1 MADIGKAYVQIIPK
15 ATGISSKIEAELA
28 GAGTKGGNAFNKGF
42 GSVVGGVGKVAA
54 SALVAGTA
62 AVGAFGAASV
72 KAGAEFD
79 QAMSQ
84 VGATMLKTSAE
95 MENEIGSV
103 DTAYGS
109 FEGNLREFAQFLGQN
124 TVFSATQA
132 AEALNYMALAGY
144 NTQQSM
150 DMLPNVLSLAA
161 AGGMDLARAS
171 DMITDSQ
178 TAFGISAERTSQM
191 VDEMAKAASTGNTSV
206 EQLGDAF
213 LVVGGLAKEL
223 NGGFVELADGTMKP
237 VDGVQEMEIAL
248 TAMANAGVKGSEAG
262 THMRNMLLKLS
273 SPTEAGAVAL
283 EKLGVAVFDT
293 EGQMRS
299 LSDIFGDLSV
309 SMDGLSQEDKLQA
322 ISKIFNTRD
331 IASAEALLG
340 AVSQDWDKIGESI
353 LNAEGAAADM
363 ASIQLDN
370 LSGDVTLFKSALEG
384 AKIAIS
390 DQLTP
395 TLREFVQFGTNGL
408 SELTS
413 AFQSGGLEGAM
424 ASLGTIMSDALNMIV
439 SKAPSLVS
447 AGMQLI
453 QSLWQGITAQLPTI
467 TNVFMQ
473 LVNMILPAIISALP
487 EILQAGIELITMLGQ
502 GIAEAIPT
510 LMPIITQCIV
520 DLVTILSD
528 PGNLEGLLQAG
539 LAIIMA
545 LGQGLI
551 QALPQLVAA
560 LPTII
565 DNLVQFIVAATPQ
578 LVEAAMQL
586 TMAIIQATP
595 QIATQIALMAPQIIQ
610 SLAEGLIA
618 AAPILLAQIPVIIA
632 QVLTALMQAMPQILA
647 AVGQIFMAIVASIGQ
662 YGGQLMSQIQVHLQN
677 VMLSIQTTLGQLPYQ
692 LGVLAGTAVTNFV
705 NFFKQLPEK
714 AVTTFN
720 NVIAKLKD
728 FANKFIH
735 EGPRI
740 AREFASMLIQNLS
753 SLPGQVAEIAG
764 AIVQALKDGI
774 MAKWEELKSTISG
787 AVSDF
792 VSGLKDAA
800 GGGGG
805 DNKQSGGDN
814 GGGKKG
820 SGVSS
825 VVSSIASSSIASMT
839 PTSFQSYRPSAT
851 YSAESITGSNVSS
864 ILAEYLPMIA
874 AEVSKPVRATVGE
887 QTVFDSVN
895 RSNQRQVM
903 ATGYSPL

>member
-15 ATGISSKIEAELA
+15 ATGISSKIEAELG
-28 GAGTKGGNAFNKGF
+28 GAGKTGGAAFNKGF
-42 GSVVGGVGKVAA
+42 GSVVGSVGKVAA
-54 SALVAGTA
+54 SALAAGTA
-62 AVGAFGAASV
+62 AVGAFGAASI
-72 KAGAEFD
+72 KAGSEFD
-79 QAMSQ
+79 KAMAQ
-84 VGATMLKTSAE
+84 VGATMLKTSTE

-109 FEGNLREFAQFLGQN
+109 FEGNLRDFAQFLGQN

-213 LVVGGLAKEL
+213 LVVGGLAQEL
-223 NGGFVELADGTMKP
+223 NGGFVTLKDGTKQS

-283 EKLGVAVFDT
+283 DRLGVSVFDA
-293 EGQMRS
+293 EGKMRS
-299 LSDIFGDLSV
+299 LSDIFGDMSGA
-309 SMDGLSQEDKLQA
+309 MDNLSQEEKITA

-331 IASAEALLG
+331 IASAEALLN
-340 AVSQDWDKIGESI
+340 AVTQDWDAIGASI
-353 LNAEGAAADM
+353 LDAEGAAAEM
-363 ASIQLDN
+363 SKIQLDN
-370 LSGDVTLFKSALEG
+370 LAGDTTLFQSALEG

-390 DQLTP
+390 DSLTP
-395 TLREFVQFGTNGL
+395 TLREFVQFGTEGL
-408 SELTS
+408 STLTS
-413 AFQSGGLEGAM
+413 AFQSGGLSGAM
-424 ASLGTIMSDALNMIV
+424 DAFGTIISDALNMIL

-467 TNVFMQ
+467 TTVFMQ
-473 LVNMILPAIISALP
+473 LANMILPAIISALP
-487 EILQAGIELITMLGQ
+487 EILQAGIELIIMLGQ
-502 GIAEAIPT
+502 GIAGAIPT
-510 LMPIITQCIV
+510 LTPIITQCIV

-528 PGNLEGLLQAG
+528 PGNLTGVLQAG

-551 QALPQLVAA
+551 QALPQLLAA
-560 LPTII
+560 LPIII

-578 LVEAAMQL
+578 LLEAAMLL

-595 QIATQIALMAPQIIQ
+595 QIATQVAQMAPQIIQ
-610 SLAEGLIA
+610 SLSEGIIA
-618 AAPILLAQIPVIIA
+618 AAPILLAQIPIMIA
-632 QVLTALMQAMPQILA
+632 QVGQAILQAIPQLLA
-647 AVGQIFMAIVASIGQ
+647 AVGQIFMAIIASIGQ
-662 YGGQLMSQIQVHLQN
+662 YGGQLMSQIQIHLQN

-692 LGVLAGTAVTNFV
+692 LGYIAGTAVTNFV
-705 NFFKQLPEK
+705 SFIQQLPGK
-714 AVTTFN
+714 VVTAFN

-728 FANKFIH
+728 FANKFIQ

-740 AREFASMLIQNLS
+740 AREFASMLIENLA

-764 AIVQALKDGI
+764 SIVSALKEGI
-774 MAKWEELKSTISG
+774 LARWEDLKSSISG

-792 VSGLKDAA
+792 VQGLKDAA
-800 GGGGG
+800 GGGGENGG
-805 DNKQSGGDN
+805 DNKQSGGGEGK
-814 GGGKKG
+814 GGDAAA
-820 SGVSS
+820 SAIA
-825 VVSSIASSSIASMT
+825 SIATSSIASMT
-839 PTSFQSYRPSAT
+839 PSAFSSYSPESS
-851 YSAESITGSNVSS
+851 YSDASISSSNMNTIV
-864 ILAEYLPMIA
+864 EYLSVIA
-874 AEVSKPVRATVGE
+874 SEVGKPIRATVGE

-895 RSNQRQVM
+895 RTNQMQVM

>member
-15 ATGISSKIEAELA
+15 ATGISSKIEAELG
-28 GAGTKGGNAFNKGF
+28 GAGKTGGAAFNKGF
-42 GSVVGGVGKVAA
+42 GSVIGGVGKVAA

-72 KAGAEFD
+72 KAGSEFD
-79 QAMSQ
+79 KAMAQ
-84 VGATMLKTSAE
+84 VGATMLKTSTE

-109 FEGNLREFAQFLGQN
+109 FEGNLRDFAQFLGQN

-144 NTQQSM
+144 DTQQSM
-150 DMLPNVLSLAA
+150 QMLPNVLSLAA

-178 TAFGISAERTSQM
+178 TAFGLTAERTTQM

-213 LVVGGLAKEL
+213 LVVGGLAQEL
-223 NGGFVELADGTMKP
+223 NGGFVTLKDGTKQS

-273 SPTEAGAVAL
+273 SPTSAGAAAL
-283 EKLGVAVFDT
+283 ENLGVAVFDT
-293 EGQMRS
+293 EGKMRS
-299 LSDIFGDLSV
+299 LSDIFGDMSGA
-309 SMDGLSQEDKLQA
+309 MDNLSQEDKLQA

-331 IASAEALLG
+331 IASAEALLN
-340 AVSQDWDKIGESI
+340 AVTQDWDAIGASI
-353 LNAEGAAADM
+353 LDAEGAAAEM
-363 ASIQLDN
+363 SKIQLDN
-370 LSGDVTLFKSALEG
+370 LAGDTKPFQSALEV

-390 DQLTP
+390 DTLTP
-395 TLREFVQFGTNGL
+395 ALREFVQFGTQGL
-408 SELTS
+408 STLTS
-413 AFQSGGLEGAM
+413 AFQAGGLSGAM
-424 ASLGTIMSDALNMIV
+424 EAFGTIISDALNMILA
-439 SKAPSLVS
+439 KAPSLVS

-453 QSLWQGITAQLPTI
+453 QSLWQGIVSQLPQI

-473 LVNMILPAIISALP
+473 LVNIILPAIISALP

-520 DLVTILSD
+520 DLVGILSD

-539 LAIIMA
+539 LQIILA
-545 LGQGLI
+545 LGQGLLEAI
-551 QALPQLVAA
+551 PQLIAA

-578 LVEAAMQL
+578 ILDAAMQL
-586 TMAIIQATP
+586 TMAIVQATP
-595 QIATQIALMAPQIIQ
+595 EIAMQIANMAPDIIS

-618 AAPILLAQIPVIIA
+618 AAPILLQQIPQMIV
-632 QVLTALMQAMPQILA
+632 QVHLAILQSIPTLVA
-647 AVGQIFMAIVASIGQ
+647 AVGQVLMAIIAAIGQ
-662 YGGQLMSQIQVHLQN
+662 YGGQLLSQVQMHLQN
-677 VMLSIQTTLGQLPYQ
+677 VMLNIETTLGQLPYQ
-692 LGVLAGTAVTNFV
+692 LGYIAGTAVTNFMS
-705 NFFKQLPEK
+705 FIQQLPGK
-714 AVTTFN
+714 VVTAFN

-728 FANKFIH
+728 FANKFIS

-740 AREFASMLIQNLS
+740 AREFASMLIENLS

-774 MAKWEELKSTISG
+774 MAKWEDLKATVSG
-787 AVSDF
+787 AVNDF

-800 GGGGG
+800 GSAGGG
-805 DNKQSGGDN
+805 DNKQSGGGEN
-814 GGGKKG
+814 KQGGKAA
-820 SGVSS
+820 SAI
-825 VVSSIASSSIASMT
+825 SSIATSAIASMA
-839 PTSFQSYRPSAT
+839 PSALT
-851 YSAESITGSNVSS
+851 SYYPENSYSGASISGSSMNAVV
-864 ILAEYLPMIA
+864 EYLSVIA
-874 AEVSKPVRATVGE
+874 SEVSKPIRATVGE

-895 RSNQRQVM
+895 RSNQVQVM

>member
-15 ATGISSKIEAELA
+15 ATGISSKIEAELG
-28 GAGTKGGNAFNKGF
+28 GAGKTGGAAFNKGF
-42 GSVVGGVGKVAA
+42 GSVIGGVGKVAA
-54 SALVAGTA
+54 SALAAGTA

-72 KAGAEFD
+72 KAGSEFD
-79 QAMSQ
+79 KAMAQ
-84 VGATMLKTSAE
+84 VGATMLKTSTE

-109 FEGNLREFAQFLGQN
+109 FEGNLRDFAQFLGQN

-144 NTQQSM
+144 DTQQSM
-150 DMLPNVLSLAA
+150 QMLPNVLSLAA

-178 TAFGISAERTSQM
+178 TAFGLTAERTTQM

-213 LVVGGLAKEL
+213 LVVGGLAQEL
-223 NGGFVELADGTMKP
+223 NGGFVTLKDGTKQS

-283 EKLGVAVFDT
+283 DKLGVSVFDA
-293 EGQMRS
+293 EGNMRS
-299 LSDIFGDLSV
+299 LSEIFGDMSTA
-309 SMDGLSQEDKLQA
+309 MDSLSQEDKITA

-331 IASAEALLG
+331 IASAEALLN
-340 AVSQDWDKIGESI
+340 AVTQDWDEIGASI
-353 LNAEGAAADM
+353 LEADGAAAEM
-363 ASIQLDN
+363 SKIQLDN
-370 LSGDVTLFKSALEG
+370 LAGDTTLFQSALEG

-390 DQLTP
+390 DTLTP
-395 TLREFVQFGTNGL
+395 ALREFVQFGTEGL
-408 SELTS
+408 STLTS
-413 AFQSGGLEGAM
+413 AFQAGGLSGAM
-424 ASLGTIMSDALNMIV
+424 GAFGTIISDALNMIL

-453 QSLWQGITAQLPTI
+453 QSLWQGIVSQLPQI

-510 LMPIITQCIV
+510 LMPIITQCII
-520 DLVTILSD
+520 DLVSILSD
-528 PGNLEGLLQAG
+528 PNNLQGLLQAG
-539 LAIIMA
+539 LQIILA

-551 QALPQLVAA
+551 EAVPQLVAA

-578 LVEAAMQL
+578 ILDAVMQL
-586 TMAIIQATP
+586 TMAVVQATP
-595 QIATQIALMAPQIIQ
+595 EIAMQIANIAPDIIS
-610 SLAEGLIA
+610 SLVEGLIA
-618 AAPILLAQIPVIIA
+618 ATPILLQQIPQMVI
-632 QVLTALMQAMPQILA
+632 QVNMAMIQSIPILVS
-647 AVGQIFMAIVASIGQ
+647 AVGQAIMAIISAIGQ
-662 YGGQLMSQIQVHLQN
+662 YGGQLLSQVQMHLQN
-677 VMLSIQTTLGQLPYQ
+677 VMLNIETTLGQLPYQ
-692 LGVLAGTAVTNFV
+692 LGLFAGTAVTNFV
-705 NFFKQLPEK
+705 NFISQLPSK
-714 AVTTFN
+714 TAAKFN
-720 NVIAKLKD
+720 EVVNKLKEFGKSFVQQAPQIAK
-728 FANKFIH
+728 
-735 EGPRI
+735 
-740 AREFASMLIQNLS
+740 EFASGLIVNLQE
-753 SLPGQVAEIAG
+753 LPGKVMEIGG
-764 AIVQALKDGI
+764 AIVAALKEGI
-774 MAKWEELKSTISG
+774 LAKWEDLKASISG

-792 VSGLKDAA
+792 VQGMKDAA

-805 DNKQSGGDN
+805 ENKQSGG
-814 GGGKKG
+814 GGGKG
-820 SGVSS
+820 NNTAASAI
-825 VVSSIASSSIASMT
+825 SSIATSSIASMT
-839 PTSFQSYRPSAT
+839 PSAFSSYSPESSYSGPSI
-851 YSAESITGSNVSS
+851 SSSNMNTIV
-864 ILAEYLPMIA
+864 EYLSVIA
-874 AEVSKPVRATVGE
+874 AEVGKPIRATVGE